1 MAHHFLNKVES
12 HVNNAA
18 KAVQIGHTAYQ
29 VGKNLW
35 AASQAIAP
43 YAAMLL

>member
-18 KAVQIGHTAYQ
+18 KAVGIANTAWQ
-29 VGKNLW
+29 TGKTLW
-35 AASQAIAP
+35 AGAQALAP
-43 YAAMLL
+43 TRRCYL